1 MKRNSRL
8 YIFLIIKIIYVS
20 YDILGKYQKTWKRKL
35 NSFII
40 PPAKGND
47 IIISPFALSV
57 LTPTHRHKL
66 YFQNTAYI
74 ILYIQD
80 SVFLLFNQLYFLYL
94 TKLSLYGERN
104 GNPLQY
110 FCLENSM
117 DRGAWLTTDY
127 GVTKSQTQLSV
138 HTQTHT
144 HTGTQRLKMLSTF
157 WCIYWP
163 FIYTL

>member
-80 SVFLLFNQLYFLYL
+80 SVFLLFNQLYFTTWQNYLYMEKEMATHSSIFAWKIPWTEVPYGL
-94 TKLSLYGERN
+94 QSVGSQRVSTAEWLSIYKSLFGSP
-104 GNPLQY
+104 GI
-110 FCLENSM
+110 NSL
-117 DRGAWLTTDY
+117 R
-127 GVTKSQTQLSV
+127 
-138 HTQTHT
+138 
-144 HTGTQRLKMLSTF
+144 
-157 WCIYWP
+157 CI
-163 FIYTL
+163 